1 MALLPMLIPAD
12 IKEGS
17 YDITFATQGRE
28 YKVETTDHHEPGD
41 KVGLLFGPDDI
52 HVMHKEEGNV

>member
-1 MALLPMLIPAD
+1 MTSPLT
-12 IKEGS
+12 EGS

-28 YKVETTDHHEPGD
+28 YKIETTSRHEAGD

-52 HVMHKEEGNV
+52 HVMHKEVTEA